1 VATSRKGNAY
11 DNAVVESFFS
21 NLKNE
26 LVHHRTFA
34 TRDQARAEIFD
45 YIEIFYNRQRAH
57 ASLRY
62 VSPVDYE
69 NSRRVTDSICPE
81 NPG

>member
-1 VATSRKGNAY
+1 MSEMEGQLGAIASMSRKGDAY

-34 TRDQARAEIFD
+34 TRDQARGPRSSTTSKSSTIDSALM
-45 YIEIFYNRQRAH
+45 RAC
-57 ASLRY
+57 SM
-62 VSPVDYE
+62 
-69 NSRRVTDSICPE
+69 
-81 NPG
+81 